1 MHQEFPYHKTFIDKI
16 LKGIF
21 MEKNRLKEKLKRGEA
36 AFGVFIWEPAFQLIE
51 ILGLLGF
58 DYLYIDCQHSPM
70 SVETVTQIV
79 RTAELRGL
87 TPYVRVPQNVPEI
100 ILRYLDAGVMG
111 IHVADMDS
119 AEVARK
125 AVRAVKYPPE
135 GERGLA
141 STRAADFGLADSMA
155 EYIKKANL
163 ETMVMGT
170 VESKEGVDNIREIL
184 NTEGLDG
191 VSIGLADLS
200 KSLGVP
206 GQRNHPLVL
215 QAVDKV
221 LAAGKETRKPIGVM
235 VAGDETPKQYVE
247 KGFRMVSKSLTA
259 LVISAGKQFLQN
271 ARTLPSPKL

>member
-1 MHQEFPYHKTFIDKI
+1 MRLFASII
-16 LKGIF
+16 LKVAF
-21 MEKNRLKEKLKRGEA
+21 MKKNLLKEKLRRGDV
-36 AFGVFIWEPAFQLIE
+36 AFGVFIWEPAFQIIE

-87 TPYVRVPQNVPEI
+87 TPYVRVPQNAPEI

-119 AEVARK
+119 AEAARK
-125 AVRAVKYPPE
+125 AVRAAKYPPE

-141 STRAADFGLADSMA
+141 STRAADFGLAGSVA
-155 EYIKKANL
+155 EYIKKANS

-170 VESKEGVDNIREIL
+170 VESKEGVDNILDIL
-184 NTEGLDG
+184 KTEGLDG
-191 VSIGLADLS
+191 VSIGLNDLS

-206 GQRNHPLVL
+206 GQRNHPLISE
-215 QAVDKV
+215 AVDKI
-221 LAAGKETRKPIGVM
+221 LAAGQETRKSIGVM
-235 VAGDETPKQYVE
+235 VAGDESPKPYIE

-259 LVISAGKQFLQN
+259 LVISAGREFLKS
-271 ARTLPSPKL
+271 ARC